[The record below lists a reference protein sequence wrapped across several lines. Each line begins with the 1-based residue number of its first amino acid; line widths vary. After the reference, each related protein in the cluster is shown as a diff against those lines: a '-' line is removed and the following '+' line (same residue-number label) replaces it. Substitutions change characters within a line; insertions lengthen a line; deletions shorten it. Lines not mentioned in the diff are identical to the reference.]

1 MALLLQLKDI
11 RKEYPGVLALSDVS
25 LDLSAGEV
33 HCLVGENGAGKSTLM
48 KVLSGAIA
56 KDSGQILIDGNP
68 VEIRSPADSQRYGI
82 GMIYQD
88 FKLVPELTVAENIL
102 LGGEPVKYSFGTGRN
117 QGGSNGSTF
126 SFIDFK
132 KMHEIA
138 RAALDQL
145 GEEIPTTALI
155 SSLSVAQRQMV
166 EIAKAISRKVRI
178 LAMDEPSAPLTE
190 KELQNLF
197 KVIGRLKA
205 DGVGIIYISHR
216 LEEIFE
222 IGDRLTVL
230 RDGKFIHT
238 CAVSEADRRSLVRWM
253 VGRELEQEYPKIVFE
268 RGPELLRVEHLDGGI
283 LHDINLTVYKGEVL
297 GLAGLVG
304 AGRTE
309 LARVLFGADR
319 SSRGGIVLEGTPIH
333 PRSPRKAID
342 LGIGL
347 LTEDRNKYGLIM
359 KMSVRENIS
368 LSNLR
373 ELMIGP
379 FIDGKKETGIAREF
393 SDQLQI
399 KTPTVEQEV
408 EKLSGGNRQKV
419 VLARWLYTK
428 SKLLIF
434 DEPTSGIDVGVKYE
448 IYNLIN
454 RLVEQGIGVIV
465 ISSDL
470 PEILGIS
477 DRIAVMCEGRVAG
490 ILSRAEATQEK
501 VMTLATGQGAGV
513 PGGR

>member
-1 MALLLQLKDI
+1 MPSLLQMKDI
-11 RKEYPGVLALSDVS
+11 RKEYPGVVALSGVH
-25 LDLSAGEV
+25 LDLAAGEV

-48 KVLSGAIA
+48 KVLSGAVR
-56 KDSGQILIDGNP
+56 KDSGTILIDGNP
-68 VEIRSPADSQRYGI
+68 VEIHSPADSQRNGI

-102 LGGEPVKYSFGTGRN
+102 LGGEPVRSPFRR
-117 QGGSNGSTF
+117 GGEAVAAGGNTF

-138 RAALDQL
+138 GAVLEQL

-178 LAMDEPSAPLTE
+178 LAMDEPSAPLTD
-190 KELQNLF
+190 KELKNLF
-197 KVIGRLKA
+197 AVIGRLKA

-230 RDGKFIHT
+230 RDGEFIHT
-238 CAVSEADRRSLVRWM
+238 CSVKEADRRSLVRWM
-253 VGRELEQEYPKIVFE
+253 VGRELEQEYPKIEFK

-283 LHDINLTVYKGEVL
+283 LQDINLTVYRGEVL
-297 GLAGLVG
+297 GLSGLVG

-319 SSRGGIVLEGTPIH
+319 KSKGKIVLEGKEINPK
-333 PRSPRKAID
+333 SPREAID

-373 ELMIGP
+373 ELLTGP
-379 FIDGKKETGIAREF
+379 FIDGKKEAAVARQY

-399 KTPTVEQEV
+399 KTPTIEQEV
-408 EKLSGGNRQKV
+408 ENLSGGNRQKV

-470 PEILGIS
+470 PEILGVS
-477 DRIAVMCEGRVAG
+477 DRIAVMCEGRLAG

-501 VMTLATGQGAGV
+501 VMTLATGQGHEVANAG
-513 PGGR
+513 